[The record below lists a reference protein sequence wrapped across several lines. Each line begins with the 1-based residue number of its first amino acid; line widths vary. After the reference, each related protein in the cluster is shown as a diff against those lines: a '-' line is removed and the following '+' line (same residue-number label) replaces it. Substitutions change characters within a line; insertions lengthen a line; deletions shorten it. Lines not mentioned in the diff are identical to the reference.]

1 MEPAIRYARSAE
13 ASIAYQVLGEAP
25 TDLLLVV
32 GWISQID
39 QLGEM
44 SASRRFIERLSEFSR
59 LIIYDPRG
67 TGLSDDLGT
76 EHTVEQDAADAL
88 AVLDAAGSERAAVYT
103 KWLGG
108 PTGALLAAEHPDRVA
123 ALVMYASVA
132 RSSWAPDYEWAMTPE
147 QREKL
152 IESSVGEWGETFN
165 RELSR
170 WAPSMVEDPALATW
184 FAHYQRSMAPPGEA
198 AHRIRAAGKLDVRE
212 ALPRIRVPALVLHRP
227 AELVW
232 DVRHSRYLAD
242 HIPGA
247 RYVELE
253 GDDAIDFLG
262 DWGAI
267 ADEIEEFLTGARTGG
282 GHSRALLTVMF
293 TDIVDSTA
301 RAAEVGD
308 GRWRDLL
315 AEHDAVV
322 RKELSRFG
330 GREVKTTGDGFLA
343 TFSAAPTSALRCA
356 EAISAATRELG
367 IEVRVGVHIGEC
379 ELIDADIGGMA
390 VHVAAR
396 IGGIARP
403 GEVLVSAAV
412 SGAVVGGPF
421 AFEDRGAH
429 DLKGVPGPWRLFA
442 LQR

>member
-32 GWISQID
+32 GWISHID

-147 QREKL
+147 QREQL

-198 AHRIRAAGKLDVRE
+198 AHSIRAAGKLDVRE
-212 ALPRIRVPALVLHRP
+212 ALPRIRVPTLVLHRP

-247 RYVELE
+247 RFVELE

-267 ADEIEEFLTGARTGG
+267 ADEIEEFLTGVRTGG